1 MIRRSIMNKLK
12 YGIILT
18 AVLFAQSV
26 LANTTQTTIQVE
38 SYVTNVQPLQ
48 QETRKIVKPVKSCSI
63 VEVPIY
69 GTTGGAQTGEVLGG
83 AIIGGILG
91 NQVGGGSGKDAAT
104 ILGAILGADI
114 ANKKGGKKV
123 IIGYKQVEQCDIIN
137 QVEYQNLP
145 AKYRVTVKVP
155 TMQNVEHV
163 FITTDPLS
171 INSRVDVYVAIS
183 IRVKDF

>member
-26 LANTTQTTIQVE
+26 FAYDTTQTTLQVE

-48 QETRKIVKPVKSCSI
+48 QETRKIVKPIKTCSV

-69 GTTGGAQTGEVLGG
+69 GTTGGAQTGNVLGG

-91 NQVGGGSGKDAAT
+91 NQVGGGKGKDAAT
-104 ILGAILGADI
+104 ILGAILGADF
-114 ANKKGGKKV
+114 ANKKSGTKTIVGYKRTTVCEDNPTFVTEIKKV
-123 IIGYKQVEQCDIIN
+123 YEYSIIRFSDDNNRQYE
-137 QVEYQNLP
+137 
-145 AKYRVTVKVP
+145 VK
-155 TMQNVEHV
+155 
-163 FITTDPLS
+163 FIAD
-171 INSRVDVYVAIS
+171 N
-183 IRVKDF
+183 K